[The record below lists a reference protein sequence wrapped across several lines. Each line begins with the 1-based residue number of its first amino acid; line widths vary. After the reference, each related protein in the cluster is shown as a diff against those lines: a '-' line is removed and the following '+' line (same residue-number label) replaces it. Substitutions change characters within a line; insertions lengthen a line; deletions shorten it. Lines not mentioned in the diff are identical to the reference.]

1 MVRLAIYVALLFAA
15 CAAGQATP
23 SLPGT
28 FGAGE
33 PLPPPVAPEPGAGAS
48 PAAGPAV
55 ATGPDARDP
64 GAEADFRDAKARFD
78 AGDRPGARAALD
90 AFGTNHP
97 QHPFRPSADLLRA
110 RLALLDGDAAFAKK
124 LLEPLVAA
132 PPDPGAGSSARY
144 YLGLASVRLG
154 ELPRGRELLLPFL
167 PPAGAT
173 APGPEALVELRGAL
187 AEATAGVGELAA
199 ALELW
204 DGYLHGGRE
213 HEKAYARARA
223 ADIAAEIAPDAAVRA
238 FRAAAEH
245 GLARAVLGPKAAG
258 FLRGQGD
265 AAGAAAIDSESAA
278 ARRAVGID
286 EGPAPSPGAGPGDP
300 GRLGLALA
308 LSGKFQP
315 VGEAAMRAALLAT
328 GAPSKGAAVALYVRD
343 TGGDAER
350 GGTSVATLAR
360 DEAVIGI
367 VAASDR
373 KSIAPAIAAATESGV
388 PTLTLDDAAPGAAS
402 TAFQLVHAPEARV
415 AALAR
420 AALKLGARDFGLIGP
435 DSAAGKRLREAFRRE
450 VVAGGGRVTADASYP
465 PGATSFG
472 AVLAPFKKAPPQ
484 AVFVADGADRLELVA
499 PALAAA
505 DLWPSPWGT
514 ARPAASPGK
523 PRPRPVLLLSTANDL
538 SPRLLQAAGRYV
550 QGALLAPG
558 FYPAAGDERAR
569 AFVEAYHAAYGAD
582 PHATEAY
589 AFDGVNVFRTVT
601 AAGAR
606 TRADVLKALAA
617 GTFEGLTGG
626 LRFSAEHGRSDSP
639 RVYVVDGDE
648 IKTAR

>member
-48 PAAGPAV
+48 PGAVPAASPA
-55 ATGPDARDP
+55 PDARDP

-90 AFGTNHP
+90 AFGGNHP

-110 RLALLDGDAAFAKK
+110 RLALLDGDAALAKK
-124 LLEPLVAA
+124 LLEPLSAA

-154 ELPRGRELLLPFL
+154 EFARGRELLLPYL

-223 ADIAAEIAPDAAVRA
+223 TDIAAEIAPDASVRA
-238 FRAAAEH
+238 FRAAAER

-258 FLRGQGD
+258 FLRAQGD

-472 AVLAPFKKAPPQ
+472 AVLAAFKKAPPQ

-505 DLWPSPWGT
+505 DLWPAPWGT
-514 ARPAASPGK
+514 PRPAVSPGK
-523 PRPRPVLLLSTANDL
+523 PRPRTVLLLSTANDL

-569 AFVEAYHAAYGAD
+569 AFVEGYHAAYGAD